1 MGIVRYDVE
10 TMFSSKLV
18 AWVTCSRIT
27 QHLASPLHL
36 LSSSSPIHSCS
47 ASQQHSNANNI
58 RLNHKDWLAP
68 NEVLKIFDN
77 LKDPSSVLAVLDQ
90 YSKRKDYKPTE
101 ALYTLIINK
110 LAQAKKFDD
119 VEEVLKKIKLEKSC
133 RLSEE
138 FFYNVI
144 KVYGNMACRIN
155 RAIET
160 LYDMPK
166 NGYWP
171 SVKTFNFVL
180 NLLVSS
186 KLFDAVHEIYES
198 AAKLGIEIDA
208 CCLNILIKGLCE
220 SGNLE
225 AALYV
230 LDEFP
235 KQKCSPSV
243 RTFSPLMR
251 SLCDNG
257 KLDEAFG
264 LLNRMEKEGVDPD
277 TICFNILLSGL
288 RKQGRVEEG
297 MVLLEE
303 MKMKGCEP
311 NPGSYQEILYGLLD
325 KERFSEA
332 KQLMGRMISSGAT
345 PSFVSYKKLIQ
356 GFCEENLVVDADWV
370 LKQMVKQ
377 GFVPKMGIWKQVVLS
392 VLLGSRASDY
402 ATFDQIVNQ

>member
-1 MGIVRYDVE
+1 
-10 TMFSSKLV
+10 MFSSKLV
-18 AWVTCSRIT
+18 PWVRCCRIT
-27 QHLASPLHL
+27 RHLASSLRLLPFSSAI
-36 LSSSSPIHSCS
+36 LSSSAS
-47 ASQQHSNANNI
+47 SQQYSDANHI
-58 RLNHKDWLAP
+58 RLNHKDWLSP

-77 LKDPSSVLAVLDQ
+77 LKDPNSVLAVLDQ

-110 LAQAKKFDD
+110 LAQAKKFDA
-119 VEEVLKKIKLEKSC
+119 VEEIVGKIKLERSC

-144 KVYGNMACRIN
+144 KVYGNMAGRIN

-160 LYDMPK
+160 LYDMPEY
-166 NGYWP
+166 GYWP
-171 SVKTFNFVL
+171 TVKTFNFVL
-180 NLLVSS
+180 NLLVSW
-186 KLFDAVHEIYES
+186 KLFDAVHQIYES
-198 AAKLGIEIDA
+198 APRLGIEIDA

-225 AALYV
+225 AAFYV

-257 KLDEAFG
+257 KLDEAFS

-277 TICFNILLSGL
+277 TISFNILLSGL

-297 MVLLEE
+297 MVFLER
-303 MKMKGCEP
+303 MKLKGCEP

-325 KERFSEA
+325 KERFLEA
-332 KQLMGRMISSGAT
+332 KELMDRMISWGAS

-356 GFCEENLVVDADWV
+356 GLCEENLVADTDWV

-377 GFVPKMGIWKQVVLS
+377 GFIPKMGMWKHVVLS
-392 VLLGSRASDY
+392 VLLGNTASAC
-402 ATFDQIVNQ
+402 ATFDQIVSQ